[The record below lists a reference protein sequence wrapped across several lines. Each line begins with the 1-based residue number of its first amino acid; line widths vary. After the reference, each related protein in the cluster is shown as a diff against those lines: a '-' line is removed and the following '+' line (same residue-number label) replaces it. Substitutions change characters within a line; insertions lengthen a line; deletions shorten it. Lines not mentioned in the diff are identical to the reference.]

1 MWWQNISREYTCT
14 KKYTTKYNVHVI
26 KNENLL
32 QYMNVHVHVYHTV
45 LPSDDV
51 LTYIIYYM
59 WCVHVAPKLPPP
71 KLPIATFSFC
81 NGGIQI
87 TLEPFPCTRQP

>member
-1 MWWQNISREYTCT
+1 MYICT
-14 KKYTTKYNVHVI
+14 
-26 KNENLL
+26 
-32 QYMNVHVHVYHTV
+32 HVYHTV
-45 LPSDDV
+45 LPDDV

-81 NGGIQI
+81 NGGMQSTEDLAYNFPKLLISPQS
-87 TLEPFPCTRQP
+87 LEHFLHTQQKCQRTHSSLL